1 MAAVR
6 DALTGRGRFIG
17 LGAARGGRFA
27 TRGLAL
33 VPHRAAG
40 DMTCLPLAR
49 LVPTGFGP
57 IAHESPG
64 GGEHAAAA
72 Q

>member
-27 TRGLAL
+27 TRGQAL

-49 LVPTGFGP
+49 LVPTLSGRG
-57 IAHESPG
+57 ARKSRRR
-64 GGEHAAAA
+64 
-72 Q
+72 